1 MFYNQLFQEKNL
13 SRGFGWGEYGI
24 QFIIPISPKIA
35 ICMYDSAVYDIKE
48 TELKSNNTINKLNEL
63 FLNNSNKLLVFMYG
77 GDAKTK
83 NEKWNYINGLVK
95 RRASS
100 LVQDEDDN
108 MTVFSNK
115 QVVGKNDLSDIFEI
129 KQKYREMEISNHSKE
144 EIAQKLNSEIEKIA
158 AKLQAMTE
166 DERETLLKSKKSELI
181 GLKFDDMERP
191 WVKFYDNYKTE
202 IMDLLKSEN
211 K

>member
-1 MFYNQLFQEKNL
+1 MPRN
-13 SRGFGWGEYGI
+13 
-24 QFIIPISPKIA
+24 
-35 ICMYDSAVYDIKE
+35 
-48 TELKSNNTINKLNEL
+48 
-63 FLNNSNKLLVFMYG
+63 
-77 GDAKTK
+77 
-83 NEKWNYINGLVK
+83 
-95 RRASS
+95 
-100 LVQDEDDN
+100 
-108 MTVFSNK
+108 
-115 QVVGKNDLSDIFEI
+115 
-129 KQKYREMEISNHSKE
+129 
-144 EIAQKLNSEIEKIA
+144 LNSEIEKIA

>member
-1 MFYNQLFQEKNL
+1 
-13 SRGFGWGEYGI
+13 
-24 QFIIPISPKIA
+24 
-35 ICMYDSAVYDIKE
+35 
-48 TELKSNNTINKLNEL
+48 
-63 FLNNSNKLLVFMYG
+63 
-77 GDAKTK
+77 
-83 NEKWNYINGLVK
+83 
-95 RRASS
+95 
-100 LVQDEDDN
+100 

>member
-1 MFYNQLFQEKNL
+1 
-13 SRGFGWGEYGI
+13 
-24 QFIIPISPKIA
+24 
-35 ICMYDSAVYDIKE
+35 
-48 TELKSNNTINKLNEL
+48 
-63 FLNNSNKLLVFMYG
+63 
-77 GDAKTK
+77 
-83 NEKWNYINGLVK
+83 
-95 RRASS
+95 
-100 LVQDEDDN
+100 

-158 AKLQAMTE
+158 VKLQAMTE
-166 DERETLLKSKKSELI
+166 DEKETLLKSKKSELI
-181 GLKFDDMERP
+181 GFKFDDMERP